1 MKISPFTDL
10 GNNLIKFQT
19 FHRTSSTKKGIGKYL
34 SKNPLGLENHF
45 SKFCGLRRQFD
56 GALRQQIWFPKL
68 PIFETRSPSF

>member
-10 GNNLIKFQT
+10 GNNLLKFQT

-45 SKFCGLRRQFD
+45 SKFCCLRRQFD
-56 GALRQQIWFPKL
+56 GAFWSTNMVPQIANF
-68 PIFETRSPSF
+68 